1 MFKSGFWFN
10 FCGALCSVL
19 WKLCLILDSFLYF
32 LVLCTCNVLQMW
44 SLLLSIVQN
53 KWQILDSHSQQ
64 LFLKLWE
71 GFMVTISCKFS
82 IASTFFPKNP
92 IIYLSSNRK
101 IPSSF
106 FSGFKMA
113 LFFLWSDWSDDVLTT
128 TSLVVQIGAI
138 WNSKW
143 CDLESK
149 RCDSWL
155 NRTAESQSDC
165 RIC

>member
-10 FCGALCSVL
+10 FSGTLASVL
-19 WKLCLILDSFLYF
+19 WKLCLILDSVLYF

-44 SLLLSIVQN
+44 SLLLSIAQN
-53 KWQILDSHSQQ
+53 KWQIKDSHSQQ

-71 GFMVTISCKFS
+71 GFMVTKSCKFS

-106 FSGFKMA
+106 FQASKWLYFFCDLIGQMMCLLQLHWLFK
-113 LFFLWSDWSDDVLTT
+113 
-128 TSLVVQIGAI
+128 LVRFKTQNGAI
-138 WNSKW
+138 
-143 CDLESK
+143 
-149 RCDSWL
+149 
-155 NRTAESQSDC
+155 
-165 RIC
+165 